1 MSLLVA
7 TFSLTLISCG
17 GGEDEPDNPGG
28 TSATKYEVHKFT
40 IDNGNS
46 FYPYFISVDGDV
58 YKFCN
63 VNTLCDYN
71 TGHKELIG
79 FSGDR
84 NSSASNIRMARCKDV
99 SSLSQITSI
108 SGLSWIDYN
117 LFHYIHEANPYRV
130 GINCFD
136 LEEKAGFILE
146 GTFWG
151 RTYYI
156 RIFISEFNRNSA
168 GTIIGIN
175 GSFQQFLPQ

>member
-1 MSLLVA
+1 
-7 TFSLTLISCG
+7 
-17 GGEDEPDNPGG
+17 
-28 TSATKYEVHKFT
+28 
-40 IDNGNS
+40 
-46 FYPYFISVDGDV
+46 
-58 YKFCN
+58 
-63 VNTLCDYN
+63 
-71 TGHKELIG
+71 
-79 FSGDR
+79 
-84 NSSASNIRMARCKDV
+84 MARCKDV

-117 LFHYIHEANPYRV
+117 IGIPYRV